1 MREALDQRIPG
12 VAYPDEPEMIAMRK
26 TMKHPDLG
34 RMNLA
39 ALAVVAVMVVGACDG
54 GNAFTGDDSGTRPEV
69 LNLSLPQVAFAGEK
83 TTVRVDAS
91 APAGVAQVV
100 LSLRGAV
107 NSDTTINV
115 ASATPRLSQ
124 VVTFQVP
131 TAILDTLLLVQA
143 AVIDKQGAVSGSR
156 EGTIVVFGPPTITS
170 LSTPTIVRLGDLI
183 SVRVSAFA
191 SRNVAQID
199 LVATGAIQMDTSII
213 VSPARANVTQDI
225 VMAIPNEAQ
234 DTLIK
239 LSVGARDA
247 VGQGGEALTRTIP
260 IVIEPPLVEI
270 STPTIAHAGL
280 NLDVQV
286 HAKGVRR
293 IGQIRVELRGAH
305 VADVNV
311 PISPPQT
318 DFIQNVSIP
327 LPPTIVLNDLRV
339 RAAVVDGSQVTAY
352 SSENLVTIPLGQP
365 GIISLETPLQA
376 YGGKVVDIRI
386 RAQGDRPI
394 SKVEIRYRGVVDS
407 TKTYTITTAQTSVIQ
422 DSWVGLPAVTV
433 DGTLTILATVTD
445 VSGAVSEIVSTNVTV
460 LPSPSPEPDFELAF
474 APVFHTAEPPWAR
487 RSAFRILGDRRIG
500 DL

>member
-12 VAYPDEPEMIAMRK
+12 DAYPDEPETIPVSKIMNGTDPMGRK
-26 TMKHPDLG
+26 
-34 RMNLA
+34 LA
-39 ALAVVAVMVVGACDG
+39 ALFLAGVVLTSACDG
-54 GNAFTGDDSGTRPEV
+54 GNVFTGDDADYKPQI

-83 TTVRVDAS
+83 ATVRVDAS
-91 APAGVAQVV
+91 ASFGVAQVV

-107 NSDTTINV
+107 NADTTISI

-124 VVTFQVP
+124 IVAFQLP
-131 TAILDTLLLVQA
+131 TSIQDTLLLVQA
-143 AVIDKQGAVSGSR
+143 AVIDQRGAVSGTR

-170 LSTPTIVRLGDLI
+170 LSAPTIVRLGELI

-191 SRNVAQID
+191 ARNVSQID
-199 LVATGAIQMDTSII
+199 VVARGAIQKDTTIA
-213 VSPARANVTQDI
+213 VSPPRANVTQDI
-225 VMAIPNEAQ
+225 VLRMPTEAQ
-234 DTLIK
+234 DTIIT

-247 VGQGGEALTRTIP
+247 AGQGGEAVTRTIP

-270 STPTIAHAGL
+270 STPAVAHAGL

-286 HAKGVRR
+286 HAKGVRQ

-311 PISPPQT
+311 TISPTQS

-339 RAAVVDGSQVTAY
+339 RAAVVDRGLVVAY
-352 SSENLVTIPLGQP
+352 SPENLVTIPLGQP
-365 GIISLETPLQA
+365 GITSLETPLQA
-376 YGGKVVDIRI
+376 YGGKVLDIRV

-394 SKVEIRYRGVVDS
+394 TRVDIRYRGVVDS
-407 TKTYTITTAQTSVIQ
+407 TKTYTINPMQTSVIQ
-422 DSWVGLPAVTV
+422 DSWVGLPAVTA

-445 VSGAVSEIVSTNVTV
+445 VSGAVSEIVSTNVSV
-460 LPSPSPEPDFELAF
+460 IPSSQPEPDFQLSFVPAF
-474 APVFHTAEPPWAR
+474 RTAEPPWAR
-487 RSAFRILGDRRIG
+487 RSAFRILGSPLTG
-500 DL
+500 AL